1 MLLRPVLDAGLLDI
15 FDRMAA
21 PGATGARF
29 PAPYDKAVLGAR
41 TYATCSDDYRRYA
54 CFLNVNSVK
63 TSPTMCSRR
72 VFELLACRTPVV
84 STPSRAIEE
93 LFGDTVITVETPA
106 DARDGRRATGRR
118 PEHRDRVGQLG
129 YRAVMSRHTYGHRVD
144 QVLGTLG
151 IASPSAAPRR

>member
-29 PAPYDKAVLGAR
+29 PAPYDRAVLGAR
-41 TYATCSDDYRRYA
+41 AYVDLLGEYRRYA

-84 STPSRAIEE
+84 STPSRAIDE
-93 LFGDTVITVETPA
+93 LLGDAVITGRHPA
-106 DARDGRRATGRR
+106 MPGQPSSGWSRIQSTAIGSAT
-118 PEHRDRVGQLG
+118 
-129 YRAVMSRHTYGHRVD
+129 
-144 QVLGTLG
+144 
-151 IASPSAAPRR
+151 SATAP